1 MKSLSSLLGAL
12 SPNRLF
18 IKLLLG
24 FWLGSSVIIVAIG
37 SLPLLQQRLD
47 TEPLPPHLQQL
58 LERAARPL
66 IERPGL
72 MTTER
77 IRHWDR
83 MNRRDDKPVRLIL
96 VDDEGKVLNDRPSRQ
111 LLNFMLL
118 AEDAGH
124 PISHQYRDDLLFG
137 PFRFQAGT
145 DSYALYG
152 RLPGKHPR
160 PWFMFFNENKMLTLG
175 LAVLLSGL
183 LCGLLAWH
191 LGKPL
196 RQLKHSADTLAAGQL
211 DSRVDSQTARRR
223 DELGQVA
230 RAFNGMADAVET
242 MVRNQQRLM
251 GDISHELRTPL
262 TRLQLA
268 LALARKRGEETPE
281 INRIAYEASQLEQLI
296 AELLTLSRLQLN
308 AQEPKRLLSL
318 GDSLDQV
325 LDDAD
330 FEASEQ
336 NKQLHISLDEEFQ
349 FQHYPKILARAVEN
363 LLRNAIRYA
372 NGAIW
377 LSSELQENNLIL
389 RICDDGPGVAE
400 AELGA
405 IFQPFYRPD
414 TSRERE
420 SGGWGL
426 GLAITAAAVQAH
438 GGEIRAENRP
448 EGGLCVSLSLPLTSS
463 EQR

>member
-1 MKSLSSLLGAL
+1 MKVLSSLIDAL

-24 FWLGSSVIIVAIG
+24 FWLCSSVIIVAVG
-37 SLPLLQQRLD
+37 SLPLLQQHLD
-47 TEPLPPHLQQL
+47 TAPLPAHLQEM

-66 IERPGL
+66 IERPGHITPDRL
-72 MTTER
+72 
-77 IRHWDR
+77 RHWERMHEREDR
-83 MNRRDDKPVRLIL
+83 PLRLIL
-96 VDDEGKVLNDRPSRQ
+96 VDDVGTVLNDRPTRQ
-111 LLNFMLL
+111 LLNFM
-118 AEDAGH
+118 AMADEAGH
-124 PISHQYRDDLLFG
+124 PISHQYRDDMLFG
-137 PFRFQAGT
+137 PFKFQAGT
-145 DSYALYG
+145 DNYALYG
-152 RLPGKHPR
+152 VIPGKHPR
-160 PWFMFFNENKMLTLG
+160 PWFIFFNENKLLTLG

-196 RQLKHSADTLAAGQL
+196 RQLKHSADALAAGQL
-211 DSRVDSQTARRR
+211 DSRVDTDTAKRR
-223 DELGQVA
+223 DEFGQLS
-230 RAFNGMADAVET
+230 RAFNGMAEAVEA
-242 MVRNQQRLM
+242 MIRNQQRLM

-268 LALARKRGEETPE
+268 LALARKRGQDTPE
-281 INRIAYEASQLEQLI
+281 IDRIDYEAGQLEQLI

-308 AQEPKRLLSL
+308 AQAAKRTLSL
-318 GDSLDQV
+318 ADSLGQV

-336 NKQLHISLDEEFQ
+336 GKQLHIQLDEELILP
-349 FQHYPKILARAVEN
+349 HYPKALARAVEN

-372 NGAIW
+372 NKAIW
-377 LSSELQENNLIL
+377 LSSEQQTNRLLL
-389 RICDDGPGVAE
+389 KICDDGPGVAE

-426 GLAITAAAVQAH
+426 GLAITAAAVHAH
-438 GGEIRAENRP
+438 GGEIHAENRP
-448 EGGLCVSLSLPLTSS
+448 EGGLCVNLILPL
-463 EQR
+463 